1 MGNARKKANKNT
13 LNIYGPL
20 SNEKYKKKIYKYM
33 KVNKL

>member
-20 SNEKYKKKIYKYM
+20 SNEKYKKKKYINIW
-33 KVNKL
+33 K